1 MPFAETASIFSETL
15 VTTAAL
21 NEARGDDRLAMLD
34 AFLENASQVVVD
46 IHSRFLFETE
56 VFARRRNRMLGPAE
70 LDELMLECQ
79 RDAYGDGL
87 DHSTLHPHMWALK
100 PHYYSSNFYNWP
112 YTFGLLFGLGLYSR
126 FTSDPERFKVVYG
139 VALSRTGID
148 DARTLG
154 HAFGIDIADVDFWRK
169 SLDVIRKRTIDFEN
183 WRKIVYY

>member
-1 MPFAETASIFSETL
+1 
-15 VTTAAL
+15 
-21 NEARGDDRLAMLD
+21 ML
-34 AFLENASQVVVD
+34 FRS
-46 IHSRFLFETE
+46 
-56 VFARRRNRMLGPAE
+56 VFARRRNRTLGPAE